1 MARTMKLSTI
11 KVALSFLSLLKIMS
25 AFNLKT
31 ALHVVGS
38 TKDDYYSA
46 VSTYYARQMVESD
59 WHQGKYKFQY
69 AVVNPDY
76 SWSFPKSLDRDDIK
90 SAEKCEMSDAI
101 DHIKSNLDPDFMI
114 PHMFCPEGMT
124 KYRALFE
131 NFLNI
136 PLVGCD
142 PTHMDLS
149 MDKDLT
155 RSVVSA
161 AGVTVPQGIVVTSS
175 DDSRLDSLA
184 LPVIIKPACE
194 DNSIGLSL
202 ARNANEV
209 FKGVDDALKVD
220 KKVIIEQFIPPGSEV
235 RVGLIERE
243 DGTLQTLPK
252 FEYHVSKSDPIRTQ
266 SHKLTN
272 LDENG
277 EVELASG
284 KRNCPADLSVEVCEE
299 LDRQAK
305 LAHEA
310 LQCRDYSLFDFRI
323 DPEGKPYFLEAC
335 SYCSFAPRSV
345 LMTMTD
351 NTELKCPVFFD
362 EMVNKALSRK
372 KPEKAFSISK
382 RFDEALVNGA
392 RLVSV

>member
-1 MARTMKLSTI
+1 ML
-11 KVALSFLSLLKIMS
+11 
-25 AFNLKT
+25 
-31 ALHVVGS
+31 
-38 TKDDYYSA
+38 
-46 VSTYYARQMVESD
+46 
-59 WHQGKYKFQY
+59 
-69 AVVNPDY
+69 
-76 SWSFPKSLDRDDIK
+76 
-90 SAEKCEMSDAI
+90 
-101 DHIKSNLDPDFMI
+101 
-114 PHMFCPEGMT
+114 T
-124 KYRALFE
+124 KY
-131 NFLNI
+131 
-136 PLVGCD
+136 
-142 PTHMDLS
+142 
-149 MDKDLT
+149 
-155 RSVVSA
+155 
-161 AGVTVPQGIVVTSS
+161 
-175 DDSRLDSLA
+175 
-184 LPVIIKPACE
+184 
-194 DNSIGLSL
+194 
-202 ARNANEV
+202 
-209 FKGVDDALKVD
+209 LKVWMMPSRWT

-243 DGTLQTLPK
+243 DGTLQILPK

-372 KPEKAFSISK
+372 KPEKASSISK